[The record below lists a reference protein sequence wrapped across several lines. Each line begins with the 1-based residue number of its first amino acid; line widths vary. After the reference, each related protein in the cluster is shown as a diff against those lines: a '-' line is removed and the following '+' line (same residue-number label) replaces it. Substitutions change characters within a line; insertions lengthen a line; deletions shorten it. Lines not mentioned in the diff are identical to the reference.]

1 MSIRS
6 SGQSRTGAFVEA
18 WMNVLV
24 GYGINVMA
32 NLLVLPAFGIAV
44 TVVDAAGIGVVFT
57 VISVVRS
64 YCLRRW
70 FNRA

>member
-18 WMNVLV
+18 WTNVLV
-24 GYGINVMA
+24 GYGISVAA
-32 NLLVLPAFGIAV
+32 NLMVMPAFGFRI
-44 TVVDAAGIGVVFT
+44 TVADAAGMGLVFT

>member
-1 MSIRS
+1 MIRS